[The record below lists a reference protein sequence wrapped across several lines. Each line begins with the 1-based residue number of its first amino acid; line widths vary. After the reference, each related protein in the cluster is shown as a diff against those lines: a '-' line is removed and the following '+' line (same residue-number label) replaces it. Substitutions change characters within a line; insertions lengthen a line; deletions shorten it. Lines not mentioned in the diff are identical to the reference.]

1 MYVFILTLHVL
12 TVMLVIGTL
21 FVQSLTVVFRLR
33 LSDPVQIEGVQWI
46 QYRVHHLTY
55 YPILVVAVSSGAYL
69 ALLQDGLT
77 TPGNWL
83 QAKIILLPILIVFGF
98 LNGRQISN
106 ENLQKTQALLV
117 HIGIFMVS
125 AGMIYLAQVKPF

>member
-46 QYRVHHLTY
+46 QHRVHQLIY

-69 ALLQDGLT
+69 VLLQEGLT
-77 TPGNWL
+77 TTGNWL
-83 QAKIILLPILIVFGF
+83 HAKIILLLILIVFGF

-106 ENLQKTQALLV
+106 ENLQKPQALLV

>member
-46 QYRVHHLTY
+46 QHRVHQLIY
-55 YPILVVAVSSGAYL
+55 YPILVVAISSGSYL
-69 ALLQDGLT
+69 VLLQEGLT
-77 TPGNWL
+77 TSGNWL
-83 QAKIILLPILIVFGF
+83 QAKIILLLIIIVFGF

-106 ENLQKTQALLV
+106 ENLRKPQALLV

>member
-33 LSDPVQIEGVQWI
+33 LSDPAQIKGIQWI
-46 QYRVHHLTY
+46 QHRVHQLIY
-55 YPILVVAVSSGAYL
+55 YPILVVAGSSGAYL
-69 ALLQDGLT
+69 ALLQEGLT
-77 TPGNWL
+77 TTGNWL
-83 QAKIILLPILIVFGF
+83 HAKIILLLILIVFGF

>member
-33 LSDPVQIEGVQWI
+33 LSDPAQIEGVQWI
-46 QYRVHHLTY
+46 QYRVHHLIY

-83 QAKIILLPILIVFGF
+83 QAKIILLPFLIVFGF

>member
-33 LSDPVQIEGVQWI
+33 LSDTAQIEGVQWI
-46 QYRVHHLTY
+46 QHRVHQLIY

-69 ALLQDGLT
+69 ALLQEGLT
-77 TPGNWL
+77 TAGNWL
-83 QAKIILLPILIVFGF
+83 HAKIILLLILIIFGF

-106 ENLQKTQALLV
+106 
-117 HIGIFMVS
+117 
-125 AGMIYLAQVKPF
+125 